1 VEKKGWLLGTTP
13 FLCQT
18 VDDDR
23 AKRQSIGLNSYF
35 RKEIPLR
42 KRYTDHASVLF
53 LVFCILWFCQD
64 LVINGAVPFYR
75 DLTNYFYPL
84 RYSLYESYRA
94 GELPLW
100 DRHFAQ
106 GFPNLAAF
114 QSGVFYPPHFIFYS
128 LDFFPTI
135 RVLFIFHFLVAALGT
150 YWLLRHWGYSCSLA
164 VVGSLLFTLG
174 GVIVSL
180 SNLLNHF
187 QSAVWLPW
195 TILTWERLLLAP
207 KWTYFVTFTLLA
219 ALQFLAGSP
228 EIFAMSMGMV
238 LLDGFRIRDLEP
250 KVSSRRILGLATG
263 GILLMLALIMAQFL
277 PTAELIMESRRGDSI
292 PAAEALMWSL
302 NPSSLLNLFFLDK
315 EIDPTISIGIRLF
328 FAREVPLLASS
339 YLGAISLF
347 GISLWAYYGTRRE
360 KIYLTALAL
369 GSLTMA
375 LGSNALIYPFLF
387 RHVPFI
393 SAIRFPE
400 KFFFFTYALVFLMT
414 MRGLKGLLL
423 DKIKSR
429 KVPMIILGTICL
441 AWLGLYLTLRSHS
454 EIVSDFIAAN
464 SNIPALSDIH
474 ARATVSVLANLQRQV
489 ILSLAL
495 FVLLILAKAD
505 KIRPL
510 LFSILLVSVVY
521 VDLAWAHRGF
531 LFPLSPD
538 RVYGSPP
545 VLQPAETNLTRF
557 FYYPSPRDLH
567 PAVFSVI
574 GRPTFDQ
581 SVALSF
587 QNYLP
592 NVGVLSGIDYFQEI
606 DALNRRAYNDF
617 LSVANNL
624 EFDRQVQLFRTF
636 NVRYVASFR
645 QLPAKGIRLVGHF
658 PKYFSWLY
666 EIEGTVP
673 RTYVVHNAV
682 AEREPIKT
690 LQRISQTEFDP
701 LREVVL
707 DKDISLWPTRHLEA
721 DAKIQRYENSLVTVQ
736 TTSNEDGILVLA
748 DSFYP
753 GWKAFVDGKE
763 ATILRANHF
772 YRAVVI
778 SKGKHQVEFRYEPRS
793 FKLGLLIS
801 TLTVA
806 SLFVVSLCLFLR
818 QRKHGT
824 TAVVSPIQILQN

>member
-1 VEKKGWLLGTTP
+1 MEKKYA
-13 FLCQT
+13 
-18 VDDDR
+18 D
-23 AKRQSIGLNSYF
+23 Y
-35 RKEIPLR
+35 
-42 KRYTDHASVLF
+42 ASVLA

-64 LVINGAVPFYR
+64 LLVNGEVPFYR

-94 GELPLW
+94 GEIPLW

-114 QSGVFYPPHFIFYS
+114 QTGVFYPPHFIFYC

-150 YWLLRHWGYSCSLA
+150 YCLLRYWGYSCSLA
-164 VVGSLLFTLG
+164 VIGSLLFTLG

-195 TILTWERLLLAP
+195 VVLSWERVLLTP
-207 KWTYFVTFTLLA
+207 KWSNFITFTLAA

-228 EIFAMSMGMV
+228 EMFMMSMGLA
-238 LLDGFRIRDLEP
+238 LLDGFRIRESEP
-250 KVSSRRILGLATG
+250 QISCRRILGLALG
-263 GILLMLALIMAQFL
+263 GNLFVLAITMAQFL

-328 FAREVPLLASS
+328 FAREVPFLASS

-360 KIYLTALAL
+360 KIFLIALAL

-400 KFFFFTYALVFLMT
+400 KFFFLTYALVLFMT

-423 DKIKSR
+423 DQIKNR
-429 KVPMIILGTICL
+429 KVPVMILGLICF
-441 AWLGLYLTLRSHS
+441 AWLGLYFALRSHS
-454 EIVSDFIAAN
+454 EIVSDFVAAN
-464 SNIPALSDIH
+464 TSIPPLSDIH
-474 ARATVSVLANLQRQV
+474 ARATVSVLANLQRQA

-495 FVLLILAKAD
+495 FFLLILAKAER
-505 KIRPL
+505 IRPL

-531 LFPLSPD
+531 LFPVYPD

-545 VLQPAETNLTRF
+545 VLRPAETNLTRF
-557 FYYPSPRDLH
+557 FYYPSARDLH

-581 SVALSF
+581 AVALSF

-592 NVGVLSGIDYFQEI
+592 NVGVLNGIDYFQEI
-606 DALNRRAYNDF
+606 DALNRRAYSDF
-617 LSVANNL
+617 LSVANSL
-624 EFDRQVQLFRTF
+624 EFDRQVQLLRTF
-636 NVRYVASFR
+636 NVRYLASFR
-645 QLPAKGIRLVGHF
+645 QLPERGIRLVGRF

-666 EIEGTVP
+666 RIEGTVP
-673 RTYVVHNAV
+673 RVYVVNEAFV
-682 AEREPIKT
+682 ERDPKRT
-690 LQRISQTEFDP
+690 LHHLSLAEFDP
-701 LREVVL
+701 LREVVI
-707 DKDISLWPTRHLEA
+707 DEDISVRGTRPLEA
-721 DAKIQRYENSLVTVQ
+721 QARIQYYENSLVKVQ
-736 TTSNEDGILVLA
+736 TIANGEGILVLA

-753 GWKAFVDGKE
+753 GWKAYVDGKQ
-763 ATILRANHF
+763 TKIFRANHF
-772 YRAVVI
+772 FRAVALPE
-778 SKGKHQVEFRYEPRS
+778 GEHQIEFRYQPQS
-793 FKLGLLIS
+793 FELGLIIS
-801 TLTVA
+801 AIALTCLVI
-806 SLFVVSLCLFLR
+806 VSLLLFLR
-818 QRKHGT
+818 QRKLGT
-824 TAVVSPIQILQN
+824 TTVVSPIQILPN